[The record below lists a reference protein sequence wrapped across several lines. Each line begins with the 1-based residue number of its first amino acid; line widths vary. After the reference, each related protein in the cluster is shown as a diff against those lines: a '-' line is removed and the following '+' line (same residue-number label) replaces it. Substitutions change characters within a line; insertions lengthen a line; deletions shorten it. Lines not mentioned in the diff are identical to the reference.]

1 MPLSYFCCEKPKPR
15 FIQNRKRRFR
25 AFIGIFSTIEVAP
38 VVSDSV
44 LTPIEQ
50 PFFSINHILP
60 FS

>member
-1 MPLSYFCCEKPKPR
+1 
-15 FIQNRKRRFR
+15 
-25 AFIGIFSTIEVAP
+25 